1 MMQFGPRLDQSS
13 LLLWKC
19 AGDQV
24 YRLDR
29 KHRGLVLIIRMKV
42 SNVVGYSGFGKHAD
56 YNTEE
61 TAQSGTKPS

>member
-1 MMQFGPRLDQSS
+1 
-13 LLLWKC
+13 
-19 AGDQV
+19 
-24 YRLDR
+24 LDR